1 MAWLREDRADLAAER
16 ILDAASGLFA
26 EHGVSGTSMD
36 QVAAAAGCSRATL
49 YRYFDSRAA
58 LQRAFAHREARIV
71 MERVGST
78 VGDLTDPTELA
89 VRSVLACLEAIRDRP
104 HLHAWYGGADAA
116 LLAEILRESP
126 LIESF
131 ATGFTAPADGTAD
144 RDLARWVIRAIL
156 SFLSVPGEDQAEEE
170 RMVRRFLAPHLFPGC
185 GAGQPAL
192 PRTRSS

>member
-1 MAWLREDRADLAAER
+1 MSWLREDRADLAAER
-16 ILDAASGLFA
+16 ILDAAAGLFA

-49 YRYFDSRAA
+49 YRYFESRAA

-71 MERVGST
+71 MERVGT
-78 VGDLTDPTELA
+78 AAAQYVDPTERA
-89 VRSVLACLEAIRDRP
+89 VRSVVACLEAIRDRP
-104 HLHAWYGGADAA
+104 HLHAWYGGADAT

-131 ATGFTAPADGTAD
+131 AAGFAGPAGGPPD

-156 SFLSVPGEDQAEEE
+156 SFLAVPGEDAAEEE
-170 RMVRRFLAPHLFPGC
+170 RMVRRFLASHMSL
-185 GAGQPAL
+185 
-192 PRTRSS
+192 S